1 MKNFFRYFL
10 VIIIAAVAA
19 AGQST
24 TSAPSGAAAAQPSPR
39 KVDRAAAYYHYSVA
53 HMYEEQV
60 TVYGRSE
67 LANKA
72 MEEYRLAIEADPSS
86 EFLTSGLA
94 ELYVKTG
101 RIRDAV
107 IEAQDII
114 KRDPNNLEAHK
125 LLGRIYLRSLGD
137 MPGGNGSDNVLKLA
151 IEQYEQIVKIEPTS
165 VDDHLLLGRLYR
177 LNNDLQKAESE
188 LKIAIKLDPELRRG
202 RHHPRHSLHR

>member
-1 MKNFFRYFL
+1 MNKLVRLLFFVVVTGTL
-10 VIIIAAVAA
+10 LWAQDKPAHPGDSSSKAA
-19 AGQST
+19 APEAQ
-24 TSAPSGAAAAQPSPR
+24 APHKTP
-39 KVDRAAAYYHYSVA
+39 DRAAAYYHFALA

-60 TVYGRSE
+60 AYGHSE

-72 MEEYRLAIEADPSS
+72 IEEYRLAIEADPTS
-86 EFLTSGLA
+86 EYLNSGLA

-107 IEAQDII
+107 VEAQDII
-114 KRDPNNLEAHK
+114 KRDPTNLEARR

-137 MPGGNGSDNVLKLA
+137 MQGGSGSQNVLKLA

-177 LNNDLQKAESE
+177 LNNDLQKAES
-188 LKIAIKLDPELRRG
+188 
-202 RHHPRHSLHR
+202 